1 MSIVKVVINHQID
14 WVHSGLSQYDAL
26 RLACKA
32 MRVLPYVRWER
43 AGDNA
48 RKCIRPI
55 EEGLEERL
63 VVVY

>member
-32 MRVLPYVRWER
+32 MRVLPYARWER
-43 AGDNA
+43 AGYNA